1 MLIYWSMISSISLT
15 NLHNVI
21 GHIIMINSITSCN
34 LLCQLLLVLCF
45 LPVTPDEDPVP
56 LTIQVLLDRHLLA
69 APPAP
74 AMQAFQ

>member
-1 MLIYWSMISSISLT
+1 MISLISLT
-15 NLHNVI
+15 NLQNVI
-21 GHIIMINSITSCN
+21 RHINMFNTITSCN

-56 LTIQVLLDRHLLA
+56 LTIQVLLESHLLA
-69 APPAP
+69 AFSAP